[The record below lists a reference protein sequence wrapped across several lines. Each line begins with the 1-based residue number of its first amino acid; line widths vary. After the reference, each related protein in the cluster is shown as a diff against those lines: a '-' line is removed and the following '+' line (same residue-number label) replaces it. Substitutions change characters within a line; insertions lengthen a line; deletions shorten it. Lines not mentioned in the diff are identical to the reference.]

1 MNQSLDSCREGG
13 WRGLV
18 GGVTYRVLVGVETA
32 VVEAA
37 IGAAEA
43 QRMRRS
49 GAVISPGIG
58 EIDIVCAE
66 VLVAERSIIRH
77 GEARRP
83 RARQTSIERG
93 GHSQHA
99 GEDVVDAFA
108 GVVLV
113 GRRPG
118 DGDLVLGRVRGAIS
132 LAEESDGPRTGDVH
146 LLLVRAGQDE
156 DGLVGVVVGEGLN
169 GCLDGGEVGG
179 LVRGGDLDCALGAVV
194 AIGLAGLA
202 GDVVE
207 GDAVDAGGVPQERE
221 ERGDVEAKHG
231 PTWLIRSART

>member
-1 MNQSLDSCREGG
+1 MR
-13 WRGLV
+13 V
-18 GGVTYRVLVGVETA
+18 GCTYRVLVGVETA

-43 QRMRRS
+43 QRMRGS

-58 EIDIVCAE
+58 EIDVIRAE
-66 VLVAERSIIRH
+66 VLVAKGRIVRH
-77 GEARRP
+77 GEAS
-83 RARQTSIERG
+83 RARASQTCIERG
-93 GHSQHA
+93 RNSQHA
-99 GEDVVDAFA
+99 GEDVVDALA

-113 GRRPG
+113 GCGPG

-179 LVRGGDLDCALGAVV
+179 LVRGGDLDCAPGAVV
-194 AIGLAGLA
+194 AIGLACLA

-207 GDAVDAGGVPQERE
+207 GDAVDADGVPQERE
-221 ERGDVEAKHG
+221 ERGDVQAKHG
-231 PTWLIRSART
+231 GPNFC